1 MPRPHI
7 AMRKIRDLL
16 RLRLGEGLSLRQV
29 SSSLGVPLMTVSD
42 HLRRAERAGLSWPLP
57 VELDD
62 DGLEARLFPP
72 AWPRRGLV
80 RCRSG
85 RRCTWSCA
93 ERM

>member
-57 VELDD
+57 A
-62 DGLEARLFPP
+62 GSTMTGWRP
-72 AWPRRGLV
+72 AVPRRRPV
-80 RCRSG
+80 AA
-85 RRCTWSCA
+85 SCGA
-93 ERM
+93 GVGEGAR